1 MGPMP
6 DYTSAA
12 MLSQQPQPAPK
23 PSGGMFGGG
32 GKFGLKEALAFGLA
46 GLVSRQNP
54 MLLQGLMGA
63 VMQRQKSQQE
73 DQQYQQRR
81 GDQFTDFQREYDYKM
96 AHPQP
101 ANNDTAADYDY
112 ISQHLG
118 KVAADRF
125 LQTKTNPI
133 VMTPYG
139 PMPYSA
145 VNGGSAPPQAPVG
158 KLTPLNDG
166 GPASPAPAP
175 FPRPYY

>member
-1 MGPMP
+1 
-6 DYTSAA
+6 
-12 MLSQQPQPAPK
+12 
-23 PSGGMFGGG
+23 
-32 GKFGLKEALAFGLA
+32 
-46 GLVSRQNP
+46 

-63 VMQRQKSQQE
+63 VMQRQKQAQE
-73 DQQYQQRR
+73 DADYQRQRQDKQNDWR
-81 GDQFTDFQREYDYKM
+81 TQYDYEL
-96 AHPQP
+96 AHPKP
-101 ANNDTAADYDY
+101 VNNDTAADYDY
-112 ISQHLG
+112 IRQHLG
-118 KVAADRF
+118 KDAADRF